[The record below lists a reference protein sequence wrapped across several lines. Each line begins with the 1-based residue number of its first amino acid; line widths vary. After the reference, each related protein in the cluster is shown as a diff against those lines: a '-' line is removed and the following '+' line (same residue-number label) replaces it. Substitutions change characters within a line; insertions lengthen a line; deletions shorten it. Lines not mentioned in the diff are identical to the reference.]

1 MGGAAFTGDPVG
13 GGGLSDPAVAG
24 DPVGGRAPAGG
35 PGDGGAVG
43 HGGAGDEARA
53 KDPDGGGAGGEPRAD
68 GPPRD
73 GTTDPSSSPSLE
85 ARLRPLLHTAKGGS
99 AVAVSAVRGGERTA
113 LARGGGTGTRFETGS
128 VTKTF
133 TALLLAELVARREV
147 RYDDPVARYLPRG
160 AADAPPITLLH
171 LATHTSG
178 LPRLPPGLLTGSA
191 RRAWYTNPY
200 AGYSSADLLTA
211 FSRAEPRHRP
221 GTRVRYSNFG
231 AGLLGH
237 ALVRAV
243 GGSDEDPDGGYGA
256 LLTERVLTP
265 LGLTDT
271 DCDPDRPQ
279 AQGQWRGRPR
289 PTWLIPGLPAA
300 GALRSSARD
309 LLTVLTALLDPPSSP
324 APPPL
329 RAALADV
336 QRPRLILPRSANRLC
351 LVWNLRP
358 RDGRPLLHH
367 SGGTRGFTAFVGFLP
382 RSGTALAAL
391 TNTAPTLGAPFIQA
405 AYGTLCELDAGG

>member
-1 MGGAAFTGDPVG
+1 M
-13 GGGLSDPAVAG
+13 
-24 DPVGGRAPAGG
+24 
-35 PGDGGAVG
+35 
-43 HGGAGDEARA
+43 
-53 KDPDGGGAGGEPRAD
+53 D

-73 GTTDPSSSPSLE
+73 QVTDPSPSPSLE
-85 ARLRPLLHTAKGGS
+85 ARLRPLLDTAKGGP
-99 AVAVSAVRGGERTA
+99 AVAVSAIRGGERTA
-113 LARGGGTGTRFETGS
+113 LARGGDTGTRFETGS

-160 AADAPPITLLH
+160 AAAPPITLLH

-191 RRAWYTNPY
+191 RRAWFTNPY
-200 AGYSSADLLTA
+200 AGYSSAELLAA

-237 ALVRAV
+237 ALARAA
-243 GGSDEDPDGGYGA
+243 GGSDEDPDAGYGA

-279 AQGQWRGRPR
+279 AQGHWRGHPR
-289 PTWLIPGLPAA
+289 PVWLIPGLPAA

-336 QRPRLILPRSANRLC
+336 QRPRLALPRSANRLC

-405 AYGTLCELDAGG
+405 AYGTLCELDAGAGPGG

>member
-1 MGGAAFTGDPVG
+1 MG
-13 GGGLSDPAVAG
+13 
-24 DPVGGRAPAGG
+24 
-35 PGDGGAVG
+35 
-43 HGGAGDEARA
+43 H
-53 KDPDGGGAGGEPRAD
+53 GGAGGEPRAD

-73 GTTDPSSSPSLE
+73 RVTDPSPSPSLE
-85 ARLRPLLHTAKGGS
+85 ARLRPLLDTAKGGP
-99 AVAVSAVRGGERTA
+99 AVAVSAIRGGERTA
-113 LARGGGTGTRFETGS
+113 LARGGDTGTRFETGS

-147 RYDDPVARYLPRG
+147 RYDDPVARYLPRR
-160 AADAPPITLLH
+160 AAAPPITLLH

-191 RRAWYTNPY
+191 RRAWFSNPY
-200 AGYSSADLLTA
+200 AGYSSAELLTA

-237 ALVRAV
+237 ALARAA
-243 GGSDEDPDGGYGA
+243 GGSDEDPDAGYGA

-279 AQGQWRGRPR
+279 AHGHWRGHPR
-289 PTWLIPGLPAA
+289 PVWLIPGLPAA

-309 LLTVLTALLDPPSSP
+309 LLTVLTALLDPPSSS

-336 QRPRLILPRSANRLC
+336 QRPRLALPRSANRLC

-405 AYGTLCELDAGG
+405 AYGTLCELDAGAGPGG